1 MSIPFEYASVATLNS
16 EARKSS
22 FPLSFARFDSAS
34 VADRGLAPVFSRP
47 PLGPTSEGPS
57 ATEAAVV
64 MLQREVVVPNN
75 PGRLRRFPLFFFL
88 PAESGFEGRSP
99 MRYERPGGGW
109 ERERENER
117 GARSDYYHSL
127 CTMLLSFSMLVTN
140 S

>member
-47 PLGPTSEGPS
+47 SLGPTSEGPS

-75 PGRLRRFPLFFFL
+75 PGRLRARFPLFFAARRSGF
-88 PAESGFEGRSP
+88 GFEGRAL
-99 MRYERPGGGW
+99 REARGVGK
-109 ERERENER
+109 RERMI
-117 GARSDYYHSL
+117 GA
-127 CTMLLSFSMLVTN
+127 
-140 S
+140 